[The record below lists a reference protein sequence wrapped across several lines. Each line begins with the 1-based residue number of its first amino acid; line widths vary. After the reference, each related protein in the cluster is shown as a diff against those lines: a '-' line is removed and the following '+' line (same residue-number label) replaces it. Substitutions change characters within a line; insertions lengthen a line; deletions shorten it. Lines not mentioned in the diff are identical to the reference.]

1 MPAANA
7 AISNAR
13 LWTARGLSALT
24 ILFMIFDGVIHVMKP
39 MPVVEAFNRLGF
51 PLSTSTGI
59 GIAELVCIVLYGL
72 PRTAVVGAVLLTGI
86 YGGAMAAHFRIADP
100 FFDTYIFPTLMGALT
115 WGSLLLRDQTL
126 RTALLHRD

>member
-1 MPAANA
+1 MPAANES
-7 AISNAR
+7 ISDVR

-24 ILFMIFDGVIHVMKP
+24 ILFIIFDGIIHLMKP
-39 MPVVEAFNRLGF
+39 MPVVEAFHRLGF

-59 GIAELVCIVLYGL
+59 GVTELVCIVLYGL

-100 FFDTYIFPTLMGALT
+100 
-115 WGSLLLRDQTL
+115 
-126 RTALLHRD
+126 